1 MVVKINGWEFKVL
14 RNTKKAREYLDI
26 YKNRPAKESYP
37 QDVLDTSE
45 YCILGEWHHNHEFVL
60 EWHDKLEKAISD
72 LKAKRARM
80 ICWNE
85 VAYAIGVTVDYEE
98 HKYLAILNFGLQV
111 ICGDNLLIK
120 IA

>member
-1 MVVKINGWEFKVL
+1 
-14 RNTKKAREYLDI
+14 
-26 YKNRPAKESYP
+26 
-37 QDVLDTSE
+37 
-45 YCILGEWHHNHEFVL
+45 
-60 EWHDKLEKAISD
+60 
-72 LKAKRARM
+72 M